1 MLLPTLLPHRSHAQT
16 SRPLPGLNL
25 GGWLVLEKWMTPSV
39 FAGTEATNE
48 YELWQTA
55 AGPGH
60 ITHHRDAFITEAD
73 IRWIAATGIRLLRV
87 PIGYWALED

>member
-1 MLLPTLLPHRSHAQT
+1 MTLLSTLLSHRSYAQT

-48 YELWQTA
+48 YELWQTT
-55 AGPGH
+55 AGPHH
-60 ITHHRDAFITEAD
+60 ITYHRDTFITEAD
-73 IRWIAATGIRLLRV
+73 IRWIAATGVQLLRV
-87 PIGYWALED
+87 PIG